1 MNLDLIFNREIYKKL
16 GEKMENFI
24 NLFKETLEI
33 EEMEIDKNLKFRDLE
48 EWDSLAVLSV
58 LAMINEEYDIT
69 ISRDKFEKA
78 KTVGDL
84 YHLTQG

>member
-1 MNLDLIFNREIYKKL
+1 MD
-16 GEKMENFI
+16 NFI

-33 EEMEIDKNLKFRDLE
+33 EEMDVTKDLKFRDLE

-69 ISRDKFEKA
+69 IARNKFEKVN
-78 KTVGDL
+78 TIEEL
-84 YHLTQG
+84 YNLTQE

>member
-1 MNLDLIFNREIYKKL
+1 
-16 GEKMENFI
+16 MENFI

-33 EEMEIDKNLKFRDLE
+33 EEMDISDETIFRDLE

-69 ISRDKFEKA
+69 IPRKNFEKVN
-78 KTVGDL
+78 TIGEL
-84 YHLTQG
+84 YNLTQE